1 MYSLL
6 VLPAQALVII
16 SVKVA
21 NCFPSFILH
30 IVPRLWQY
38 SVQGLAFRPIVRQ
51 LFLPA
56 KV

>member
-1 MYSLL
+1 V

-38 SVQGLAFRPIVRQ
+38 LAQALAFRPIVRQ
-51 LFLPA
+51 LLLPA